1 MTVTTDRALYTPP
14 WGVFGGKSGRPSVT
28 KIYRADGREES
39 WRKVSNLPLKDS
51 DLVSFQTGG
60 GGGYGSPLERDPEMV
75 LWDAINGYISLH
87 SAREHYGVVI
97 REPRAEGPLWVGP
110 LLGEEMTLDLEA
122 TRRLRDEMRASQ
134 AR

>member
-1 MTVTTDRALYTPP
+1 
-14 WGVFGGKSGRPSVT
+14 
-28 KIYRADGREES
+28 
-39 WRKVSNLPLKDS
+39 
-51 DLVSFQTGG
+51 VSFQTGG

-97 REPRAEGPLWVGP
+97 REPIGPLG
-110 LLGEEMTLDLEA
+110 GEEMTLDLEA

-134 AR
+134 GG